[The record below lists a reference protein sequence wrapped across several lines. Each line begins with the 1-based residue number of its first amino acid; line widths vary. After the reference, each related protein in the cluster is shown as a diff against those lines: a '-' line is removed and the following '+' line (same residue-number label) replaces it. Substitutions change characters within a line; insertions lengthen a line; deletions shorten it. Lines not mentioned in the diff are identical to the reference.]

1 MSSQTLLAV
10 EHRIDTEGRRGSDQR
25 ERILQCRD
33 QLVEELRRS
42 LKEII
47 SGPGATKGAT
57 ASICSSL
64 TILGDSSTV
73 RSQLGNHLRHQ
84 LVQLTE
90 EALASFGKDDDDE
103 RKQEENARLHE
114 TALSKLFNC
123 VDRLTREHIESSRHR
138 RLSSSSNNEENESKL
153 SNIKRED
160 NVFRQQLLLDM
171 HKECD
176 VQATRIVESYLT
188 CRKLRERAQD
198 VPAME
203 TSEMADTV
211 LTDLDII
218 LDEMAVM
225 AQHAESYNRYV
236 NGMLV
241 RLGKEM
247 SEVDKSSE
255 SSTTTTSFD
264 AMKEIAKST
273 NLQIAVQEMAG
284 IFILIDSVFMKAGIS
299 RAHRLEEITK
309 RGSPQY
315 TSAVEDVFFL
325 VQKCSRRA
333 IATGHGDIACAVFNN
348 INNTLNEDLYQLF
361 VPRADRISSR
371 QGTEFQLKQNK
382 QAGIVVANSL
392 DIASDFCHKLQESL
406 SKETQEIWPITSTT
420 QNSEKKSVR
429 RKLGMCLEE
438 LDNLASAFSKAAQR
452 STDSLCNVL
461 QLRSLVESVI
471 PKIHYELKVSEYEMR
486 RGKNDFAI
494 LFVGPLREA
503 IEQFTN
509 CLTEENVTRLS
520 KRVASTVVTRLLR
533 QIMRKRFNQLGAL
546 QLDSD
551 VRLLGTVFRTFLGRA
566 ETRKVLQRLTFVV
579 AFLNVETPE
588 DACDVA
594 FDARKSKITVTT
606 DQVRRVLS
614 LRVEFS
620 EDDVGNVDIDKGE

>member
-1 MSSQTLLAV
+1 M
-10 EHRIDTEGRRGSDQR
+10 
-25 ERILQCRD
+25 
-33 QLVEELRRS
+33 
-42 LKEII
+42 
-47 SGPGATKGAT
+47 
-57 ASICSSL
+57 
-64 TILGDSSTV
+64 
-73 RSQLGNHLRHQ
+73 
-84 LVQLTE
+84 
-90 EALASFGKDDDDE
+90 
-103 RKQEENARLHE
+103 HE

-138 RLSSSSNNEENESKL
+138 RLSSSSINNEEDESKM
-153 SNIKRED
+153 SNIERED
-160 NVFRQQLLLDM
+160 NVFRQQLLVDM

-198 VPAME
+198 VPALE
-203 TSEMADTV
+203 TSEMTDDV

-225 AQHAESYNRYV
+225 AQHAESYTRYV

-247 SEVDKSSE
+247 NEDKD
-255 SSTTTTSFD
+255 TFD

-315 TSAVEDVFFL
+315 TSAEDVFFL

-471 PKIHYELKVSEYEMR
+471 PKIHYELKVSEYEVR

-509 CLTEENVTRLS
+509 CLTEADDHETIQTCREYRRHRLFVRS
-520 KRVASTVVTRLLR
+520 CVSVSISWVRCNSTPTCDFSALCFV
-533 QIMRKRFNQLGAL
+533 RFWA
-546 QLDSD
+546 
-551 VRLLGTVFRTFLGRA
+551 
-566 ETRKVLQRLTFVV
+566 
-579 AFLNVETPE
+579 
-588 DACDVA
+588 
-594 FDARKSKITVTT
+594 
-606 DQVRRVLS
+606 VRRRERFFNDLPLWWPSSTWRPRKMHVMS
-614 LRVEFS
+614 RSMQE
-620 EDDVGNVDIDKGE
+620 E